1 MKAKRVIMNNES
13 KKAKILRGKFVV
25 ELPSD
30 FKKFKEY
37 EGNSP
42 WEMYKSDK
50 NSDISLTFQ
59 IIQTSLYST
68 IADDEVLGNYFKKY
82 AVVNDRKALE
92 ERRLKVPIG
101 QMPYLSHTVPQLYIE
116 GKEVR
121 SPNNS
126 LEPPREVR
134 ILFVLLRLEEVNN
147 DVLIWLDIPNR
158 GEAQDMYEKRINKL
172 RAIFRDILYNFRIA
186 AVKAIN

>member
-1 MKAKRVIMNNES
+1 MNNES
-13 KKAKILRGKFVV
+13 KKAKIFRGKFVV

-50 NSDISLTFQ
+50 NSDIFLTFQ
-59 IIQTSLYST
+59 IVPSSLYST
-68 IADDEVLGNYFKKY
+68 IADDEAICDYFKRY
-82 AVVNDRKALE
+82 VVIDSKKALE

-101 QMPYLSHTVPQLYIE
+101 QMPYLSDTVPQLYIE

-134 ILFVLLRLEEVNN
+134 ILFVLLRLKEASI

-158 GEAQDMYEKRINKL
+158 GEVQDMYEKRINKL
-172 RAIFRDILYNFRIA
+172 RATFRDILYNFRIA
-186 AVKAIN
+186 AVKGIN